1 MKKLLIT
8 LLLTLVLT
16 MPCYAITS
24 NGIDFPDTLKAGKT
38 DIVFNGS
45 GIRTKAFL
53 DMYVAALYL
62 TKKQNNY
69 IAILEANEPMAIR
82 INIVSH
88 LITSG
93 TFISATRA
101 GFERSTNGNTAP
113 LKSQIDKMCEVF
125 NDTIKKG
132 SVFDMIYVPGEGT
145 YIYRNGTL
153 KTTIEGL
160 AFKKALFGIWI
171 IDKPSHGIESLR
183 RGMLGLE

>member
-8 LLLTLVLT
+8 LLLTLSLAL
-16 MPCYAITS
+16 PCYAITS
-24 NGIDFPDTLKAGKT
+24 NGVDFPDTLKAGKT
-38 DIVFNGS
+38 NIIFNGS

-53 DMYVAALYL
+53 DMYVGALYL
-62 TKKQNNY
+62 TKKQSNY
-69 IAILEANEPMAIR
+69 ITILEADEPMAIR

-145 YIYRNGTL
+145 YIYRNGAL

-171 IDKPSHGIESLR
+171 IDKPSHGCESLR
-183 RGMLGLE
+183 RGMLGLQ